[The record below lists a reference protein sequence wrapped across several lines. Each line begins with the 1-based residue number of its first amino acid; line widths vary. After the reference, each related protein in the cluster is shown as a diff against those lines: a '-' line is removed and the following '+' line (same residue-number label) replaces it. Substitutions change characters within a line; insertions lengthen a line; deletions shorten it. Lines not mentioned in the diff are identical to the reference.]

1 MTFILICMIIGA
13 VLGYNIP
20 LAPYISYHEELK
32 HRYNNFFVSGVLSL
46 IISSVILTVAGY
58 PLWMNI

>member
-1 MTFILICMIIGA
+1 MIIGA

-58 PLWMNI
+58 PL